1 MAKTEQTQRIAI
13 GFAGGQVLNA
23 RVTESAHGDLVKAL
37 EGGDELFTLKGED
50 GTALVRTSQV
60 VYVRVDADEQ
70 RVGFGL

>member
-1 MAKTEQTQRIAI
+1 MAKSQETQRIAI

-23 RVTESAHGDLVKAL
+23 RVNADAHKAL
-37 EGGDELFTLKGED
+37 AKALADGEELFTLEGED
-50 GTALVRTSQV
+50 GTSLLRTSQV